1 MIMGEKG
8 QTQSLSVRS
17 KSNDLGSF
25 VLDKAIFNKVFE
37 KDVRRVY
44 LYKKAERIAKAVHL
58 ITPAFK
64 ESRPLR
70 ERLQRCVVELIDA
83 SAKPI
88 TEGKDALSR
97 ELLSLMSIL
106 SMARSTAILSPMNVE
121 LISREINALLQD
133 VAAYEDPRISLEEV
147 PTLSR
152 LQKEIPAQKET
163 PVAPK
168 EKPTIYKGQDKGQ
181 KSETVSRTSR
191 KDAITSVLKSK
202 GPSSIKDISGVIRDV
217 SEKTIQRELQTLVE
231 EGSVSKK
238 GERRWTIYTFVG
250 S

>member
-1 MIMGEKG
+1 MIMDEKG

-17 KSNDLGSF
+17 KSNDLSTL
-25 VLDKAIFNKVFE
+25 VLDKTIFNKVFE

-44 LYKKAERIAKAVHL
+44 LYKKAERIAKAIHL
-58 ITPAFK
+58 VTPAFK

-83 SAKPI
+83 SSKPI
-88 TEGKDALSR
+88 TEGKEALTR

-121 LISREINALLQD
+121 LITREISTLLQD
-133 VAAYEDPRISLEEV
+133 IAAYEDPRISLEEV

-152 LQKEIPAQKET
+152 LQKEIPQQKEVT
-163 PVAPK
+163 SSPEKKPVVS
-168 EKPTIYKGQDKGQ
+168 KGQDKGQ
-181 KSETVSRTSR
+181 QVERVSRTSR
-191 KDAITSVLKSK
+191 KEAIVSVLKTK

-238 GERRWTIYTFVG
+238 GERRWTIYSLTG

>member
-1 MIMGEKG
+1 MDEKG

-17 KSNDLGSF
+17 KSNDLSSI

-58 ITPAFK
+58 VTPAFK

-83 SAKPI
+83 SSKPI
-88 TEGKDALSR
+88 TEGKEALTR

-121 LISREINALLQD
+121 LITREISTLLQD
-133 VAAYEDPRISLEEV
+133 IAAYEDPRISLEEV

-152 LQKEIPAQKET
+152 LQKEVPTQKET
-163 PVAPK
+163 VVSI
-168 EKPTIYKGQDKGQ
+168 EKRAVPSKGQDKGH
-181 KSETVSRTSR
+181 KIENVSKTSR
-191 KDAITSVLKSK
+191 KDAIMSVLKSK

-231 EGSVSKK
+231 EGIVSKK
-238 GERRWTIYTFVG
+238 GERRWTIYSLVT